1 MKKSIVATVI
11 LASLAAIIGCANN
24 TGRAPD
30 PDQNAQPTANADQ
43 KHPPVQ
49 TAIVRYRAVPVVVT
63 GYGSVQGGANSKA
76 ALAFPEA
83 GRIARVD
90 VNVGDHISTGQTLAQ
105 LDSTSFD
112 AAVAG
117 ASAQLASAR
126 ANYDK
131 AVAQTQGS
139 STQLTVAQA
148 QLQRE
153 EQLLKLGIASQSEVD
168 AARATVA
175 AAQAQLGVQAA
186 NGTRAQSPD
195 VEAAQAAIQQAQ
207 AALAAAQQNVA
218 YATLSAPFSGVVTA
232 RLHND
237 GESVDPSTP
246 VIEIAKDRN
255 AVFTAQFAPA
265 DAERIHVD
273 DHATVKSQ
281 GGGASSGG
289 TVIAINPNQSG
300 SSRQVDVLI
309 RLDAGGIA
317 FGPGAYGAASVR
329 IGSQRGLTVPK
340 DAIVSDPT
348 TGSEQ
353 VFKKIGDRFSPVPVT
368 VKQTFG
374 EQAWIETEDLHAG
387 EYVAA
392 RGAFELTTSSQKG
405 PTDPDAH

>member
-1 MKKSIVATVI
+1 MKRSIAAI
-11 LASLAAIIGCANN
+11 LALASLAGIVGCANN
-24 TGRAPD
+24 AGHAPNRD
-30 PDQNAQPTANADQ
+30 RNAKPTANADRN
-43 KHPPVQ
+43 HPPVQ
-49 TAIVRYRAVPVVVT
+49 TALVRYQAVPLVVR
-63 GYGSVQGGANSKA
+63 GYGSVQGGPNSKA

-83 GRIARVD
+83 GRIARVE
-90 VNVGDHISTGQTLAQ
+90 VNVGDRVSTGQTLAR
-105 LDSTSFD
+105 LDSATFE

-117 ASAQLASAR
+117 ASAQLALAR

-131 AVAQTQGS
+131 AVAQTQGN
-139 STQLTVAQA
+139 STQLTIARA
-148 QLQRE
+148 QLQRQ

-168 AARATVA
+168 AARAAVA
-175 AAQAQLGVQAA
+175 SAQAQLGVQGT
-186 NGTRAQSPD
+186 NGTRSQSPD
-195 VEAAQAAIQQAQ
+195 VKAAQAAIQQAQ

-246 VIEIAKDRN
+246 VIEIAQTRD

-265 DAERIHVD
+265 DAEQVHVGD
-273 DHATVKSQ
+273 QATVKAQ

-289 TVIAINPNQSG
+289 TVIAIDPNQSG

-309 RLDAGGIA
+309 RLEAGGIA

-329 IGSQRGLTVPK
+329 IGSHRGLVVPK
-340 DAIVSDPT
+340 DAVVSDPT

-353 VFKKIGDRFSPVPVT
+353 VFKQIGDRFSPVPVV

-374 EQAWIETEDLHAG
+374 EKTWVEATDLHSG
-387 EYVAA
+387 DHVAA
-392 RGAFELTTSSQKG
+392 RGAFELTTSAQKG
-405 PTDPDAH
+405 PAEADSH